1 MSPRA
6 ARWLLHAVLAALPL
20 PLAAQQPPAAPPQ
33 KVLHT
38 YFPTAE
44 TSFDPAAITDMY
56 SRTVTPHI
64 FESLYAYDPLARPA
78 KIVPLTAEGL
88 PEVSQDFRTWTV
100 RVRPGIYFAADP
112 AFKGRRRELVA
123 MDYVYA
129 LKRFADPALKSAV
142 WSYLEEIGIEGL
154 LAQRERAL
162 QTKLP
167 FDYDA
172 SVAGLRALD
181 RYTFQVRLE
190 KPRPSLLALLA
201 GSDLFGA
208 VAREVVEHYG
218 DAIAAHPVG
227 TGPFKLVQ
235 WRRSS
240 LIVLERNP
248 DYRERSFDAA
258 PAAADAE
265 GQALLARFKGRR
277 LPIIDRVE
285 VSIIEEQQ
293 PRWLSFL
300 NGRIDHVAVPS
311 EYIDQAMPN
320 GVVAPNLAKR
330 GIRGYRVL
338 QPDTYFTY
346 FNMKDTIVGGMTPDK
361 VALRRAI
368 SLGIDIE
375 REIQLV
381 RRGQA
386 IPAQS
391 PMVPHTS
398 GYDPAFKS
406 TMSEYNP
413 AKAKALLDLYG
424 YIDRDGDGW
433 REMPD
438 GSALELEIAT
448 QPDQNSR
455 KFDELW
461 KRNLSA
467 LGLRTRFATN
477 QWAEQLRQAE
487 AGKLMLWTV
496 GLTAASPDGQDGLAQ
511 LHGPQAGG
519 QNLAHFQLDE
529 MDRIYQRLG
538 EIADGPEREAL
549 FLQAK
554 RLAVAYMPYRHHVHR
569 YETDL
574 VQPWLI
580 GFRRPVFWQEW
591 WHVVDIDE
599 TLRPN
604 R

>member
-1 MSPRA
+1 MKSRA
-6 ARWLLHAVLAALPL
+6 LRWLLHAALALLPL
-20 PLAAQQPPAAPPQ
+20 HLAAQTAAAAP
-33 KVLHT
+33 KVLRT

-44 TSFDPAAITDMY
+44 TGFDPAKITDAY
-56 SRTVTPHI
+56 SRTVTSHI
-64 FESLYAYDPLARPA
+64 FEGLYAYDPLARPV
-78 KIVPLTAEGL
+78 KIVPLTAAGP
-88 PEVSQDFRTWTV
+88 PEVSPDFRTWTV
-100 RVRPGIYFAADP
+100 RVRPGIYFASDS
-112 AFKGRRRELVA
+112 AFKGQRRELVA
-123 MDYVYA
+123 ADYVYA
-129 LKRFADPALKSAV
+129 IKRFADPAQRSAL

-154 LAQRERAL
+154 KAQRELGLKA
-162 QTKLP
+162 KKP

-172 SVAGLRALD
+172 PVSGLRTLD
-181 RYTFQVRLE
+181 RYTLQMRLDR
-190 KPRPSLLALLA
+190 PRPSLLSLFAS
-201 GSDLFGA
+201 SDLIGA
-208 VAREVVEHYG
+208 VAREVVEFYG
-218 DAIAAHPVG
+218 DDIAAHPVG

-248 DYRERSFDAA
+248 EYRERFFEAA
-258 PAAADAE
+258 PEADDAE

-277 LPIIDRVE
+277 LPMVDRVE

-300 NGRIDHVAVPS
+300 NGTIDHIAVPS
-311 EYIDQAMPN
+311 EYVNQVMPN

-330 GIRGYRVL
+330 GIRGQRVL
-338 QPDTYFTY
+338 EPYTNYTY
-346 FNMKDTIVGGMTPDK
+346 FNMKHPTVGGMTPDK

-375 REIQLV
+375 REIRLV

-386 IPAQS
+386 IAAQS
-391 PMVPHTS
+391 PFVPHTS
-398 GYDPAFKS
+398 GYDPGFKS

-413 AKAKALLDLYG
+413 ARAKALLDLYG
-424 YIDRDGDGW
+424 YLDRDGDGW

-438 GSALELEIAT
+438 GGALELEIAT
-448 QPDQNSR
+448 QPDANARQY
-455 KFDELW
+455 DELW
-461 KRNLSA
+461 KRNMSA
-467 LGLRTRFATN
+467 LGIRTRFAPG
-477 QWAEQLRQAE
+477 QWAEQLRRAE
-487 AGKLMLWTV
+487 AGTLMMWNV
-496 GLTAASPDGQDGLAQ
+496 GAGAASPDGQDGLAQ

-529 MDRIYQRLG
+529 MDRIFQRMG

-549 FLQAK
+549 FLRAK

-569 YETDL
+569 YATDL
-574 VQPWLI
+574 VQPWLV
-580 GFRRPVFWQEW
+580 GYRRPLFWLEW

-599 TLRPN
+599 AQRLN